1 MSRSTNAHGGQGGG
15 SRRGLTL
22 PNLPFDN
29 FGLRRVLL
37 SRGASKSYRAAFT
50 LVELLVV
57 IAIIGILVALLLP
70 AIQAARE
77 AARRAEC
84 KNKLRQ
90 MAISVHNFVDSYKV
104 FPSGGEVPAPNI
116 ADYVS
121 PGGIPFGPDKQGLSW
136 GYQILPFLE
145 EGAVH
150 DVTTQAALQDTVIP
164 LYNCPSRRGPT
175 RSNAAE
181 IGVTAG
187 QMAVLTDYAGSTP
200 CGVTTATTN
209 SPWPLGSTSMPT
221 SFFGQPDPEKPP
233 PANRVWM
240 GVFVRTPYNHLTKTV
255 VDSSKPIRFS
265 QITDGTSKTMMIG
278 EKFLRT
284 DLYNGGSW
292 SDDRGW
298 SDGWDPDTMRSTC
311 IPPKADSDANPLT
324 AGTGGA
330 EGKAD
335 VFFFGS
341 AHTGG
346 FNAAMVDGS
355 VQTFNYDIDPQV
367 FDYYG
372 NRQDGEVLRQE

>member
-1 MSRSTNAHGGQGGG
+1 
-15 SRRGLTL
+15 
-22 PNLPFDN
+22 
-29 FGLRRVLL
+29 
-37 SRGASKSYRAAFT
+37 
-50 LVELLVV
+50 
-57 IAIIGILVALLLP
+57 
-70 AIQAARE
+70 
-77 AARRAEC
+77 
-84 KNKLRQ
+84 
-90 MAISVHNFVDSYKV
+90 MAVSVHNFVDSYKV
-104 FPSGGEVPAPNI
+104 FPSGGDIPAPNI

-121 PGGIPFGPDKQGLSW
+121 PGGTPFGPDKQGLSW

-187 QMAVLTDYAGSTP
+187 EMAVLTDYAGSTP
-200 CGVTTATTN
+200 CGVTTASTKN
-209 SPWPLGSTSMPT
+209 PWPLGSGSLPT
-221 SFFGQPDPEKPP
+221 SFFGQPNPEMPP
-233 PANRVWM
+233 PANRLWM
-240 GVFVRTPYNHLTKTV
+240 GVFVRTPYNHLTKAM

-265 QITDGTSKTMMIG
+265 QITDGTSKTMMIS

-284 DLYNGGSW
+284 DLYDGGSW

-311 IPPKADSDANPLT
+311 IPPRADSDANTLT
-324 AGTGGA
+324 PGTGGA

-341 AHTGG
+341 AHPGG
-346 FNAAMVDGS
+346 FNAVMVDAS
-355 VQTFNYDIDPQV
+355 VQTINYNVDPQV

-372 NRQDGEVLRQE
+372 NGQTARWLS